1 MWTFSIAGTEFCKI
15 ACVLL
20 PQADSIAAAAQGV
33 GDGQGMARQR
43 NPISVSS
50 GFVPAPAGQSLAAPQ
65 RPLQPLTN
73 IEGVHVLR
81 DLQACRQLSGPDIC
95 CCSVSEGC
103 AGCELLDQA
112 ARCGPRSTAPG
123 VPEPVLGH
131 LGAMQDD
138 IRRVSAFLGLTP
150 TCVELAAAGQAP
162 AQQPAA
168 PGAPPRQE
176 QQPWG
181 SAPPPR
187 EPPPVQNLGEH
198 WT

>member
-1 MWTFSIAGTEFCKI
+1 M
-15 ACVLL
+15 
-20 PQADSIAAAAQGV
+20 P
-33 GDGQGMARQR
+33 
-43 NPISVSS
+43 
-50 GFVPAPAGQSLAAPQ
+50 
-65 RPLQPLTN
+65 
-73 IEGVHVLR
+73 
-81 DLQACRQLSGPDIC
+81 
-95 CCSVSEGC
+95 
-103 AGCELLDQA
+103 
-112 ARCGPRSTAPG
+112 PG

-162 AQQPAA
+162 VQQPAV

-187 EPPPVQNLGEH
+187 EPPPVQNLGEYWAWPRAYH
-198 WT
+198 VHLDLLHLRRSLPRCMLPHETGTCASAKKAGRSAPRRS